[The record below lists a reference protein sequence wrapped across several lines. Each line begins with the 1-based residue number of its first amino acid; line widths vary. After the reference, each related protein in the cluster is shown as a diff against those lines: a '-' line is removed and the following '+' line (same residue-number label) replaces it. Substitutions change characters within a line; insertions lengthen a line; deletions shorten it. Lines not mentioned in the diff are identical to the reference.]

1 MQRTGGTGE
10 AAMFSHGKKIIDMS
24 REYSQPIS
32 KSNGTHHK

>member
-24 REYSQPIS
+24 REHSPTY
-32 KSNGTHHK
+32 K